1 MNRPNRLATQV
12 TSHMWPKRSMLWLFA
27 SVVLLLG
34 MSVLLSR
41 TLAVLSNGS
50 EWLVHTEHVRVQIAK
65 VMQLLTDATIAERSF
80 ALSRD
85 EKFLQ
90 PIVAAKAT
98 LDPEAR
104 SLQRLIE
111 DNPVQ
116 RPLAARLRAL
126 ANARLAEAEHVIER
140 VRAGDRDA
148 LALIERG
155 LGAQVMADARNI
167 VSQMQAEEL
176 RLLEIRQ
183 TAMEQARDN
192 AALAQWV
199 SGGIAIALLILIVY
213 VTLSEAG
220 RVTRAQEELATT
232 LRSIGDAIVST
243 DADGVVRFMNEVA
256 ERLTGWPEPIAK
268 GKLLDDVFRI
278 INEDTHA
285 AVESPIRKVIREGT
299 VTGLANHT
307 ILVARDGTE
316 RPIEDSAAPIFG
328 DMGNLV
334 GVVLVFRDVTTERT
348 AQRTLEASEA
358 RFRAVQET
366 SIDGFMVF
374 ESIRNERAAINDF
387 RWIYVN
393 QACERILGRE
403 HGGFIGRQLLRE
415 MPGHREAGLFDA
427 YVRVVETG
435 EPWSDELAYRH
446 EGLHLY
452 LRIVAAKCGDG
463 FAVSFQDITD
473 RRRIEEEVRES
484 ERRFIALANAVP
496 QLIWINDQDG
506 RNTYHNQRWCDY
518 TGLTEEE
525 SNEEGGWARVIHP
538 DDLERTQGRWA
549 VSKKSGEPYEVEYR
563 IRRTDGSYRWFLGR
577 AVPYRD
583 DRDRV
588 LRWFGTCTDID
599 STKRIEDSLRAA
611 TQALREA
618 DVRKD
623 LFLATLAHELRNP
636 LAPIRTAAALLE
648 SQSLRPADIEKCRA
662 IISRQVRHMASL
674 LDDLLDISR
683 ITRGSLELKIELIML
698 PSLIDAAVEMA
709 RPIFDAKR
717 HTLDI
722 EYPPESIELRADP
735 VRLTQVLTNL
745 LTNAAKY
752 TDPGGAVRLR
762 AQLISEQ
769 LVISVRDNGIGLSEA
784 MLPRVFQMFSQVHT
798 DTKRSEGGLG
808 IGLSLV
814 KGIVELHGGSVEVRS
829 EGLGKGSEFVVVLP
843 RTRMTDA
850 SPKHVPAVQMA
861 PMTAANG
868 RRILLADDNQD
879 AAELLARL
887 LELSG
892 HEVYIAHTGTDA
904 LELAYQ
910 HRPDTVILD
919 IRMPGMNGY
928 EVARNLRRD
937 AWGAQAILIAITGWG
952 GQHNKR
958 QALNSGFDY
967 HLSKPVDPSELDR
980 ILSRTT

>member
-1 MNRPNRLATQV
+1 MNRPNRMATQV
-12 TSHMWPKRSMLWLFA
+12 TSHMWPKRSMVWLFA
-27 SVVLLLG
+27 SVLLLLG

-41 TLAVLSNGS
+41 TLAVLSNSS

-80 ALSRD
+80 ALNRD
-85 EKFLQ
+85 EQFLQ
-90 PIVAAKAT
+90 PIVDAKAT
-98 LDPEAR
+98 LDTEAQ
-104 SLQRLIE
+104 SLQRLIV

-126 ANARLAEAEHVIER
+126 ANERLSEAEHVIER
-140 VRAGDRDA
+140 VRAGDPDA
-148 LALIERG
+148 LTLIERG
-155 LGAQVMADARNI
+155 SGAQIMAEARDI

-176 RLLEIRQ
+176 RLTAIRQ
-183 TAMEQARDN
+183 TAMERARDN

-199 SGGIAIALLILIVY
+199 NGGIAIALLILIIY

-220 RVTRAQEELATT
+220 RAARPQEELATT

-243 DADGVVRFMNEVA
+243 DADGVVRFMNGVA
-256 ERLTGWPEPIAK
+256 ERLTGWSEAAAK
-268 GKLLDDVFRI
+268 GRLLDDVFRI
-278 INEDTHA
+278 FNEETHA

-299 VTGLANHT
+299 VAGLANHT
-307 ILVARDGTE
+307 ILVARDGSE

-328 DMGNLV
+328 GMGNLI
-334 GVVLVFRDVTTERT
+334 GVVLVFRDVTIERA
-348 AQRTLEASEA
+348 AQRALEASEA

-374 ESIRNERAAINDF
+374 ESTRNERADIIDF
-387 RWIYVN
+387 RWVYVN
-393 QACERILGRE
+393 QAAERILGRE
-403 HGGFIGRQLLRE
+403 HGSFIGRQLLRE
-415 MPGHREAGLFDA
+415 MPGHRNAGLFA
-427 YVRVVETG
+427 GYVRVVETG

-446 EGLHLY
+446 EGLDLY
-452 LRIVAAKCGDG
+452 LRIAAAKRGDG
-463 FAVSFQDITD
+463 LSVSFQDLTD

-484 ERRFIALANAVP
+484 GRRFIALANAVP
-496 QLIWINDQDG
+496 QLIWIKNQDG

-525 SNEEGGWARVIHP
+525 LNEDDGWARTIHP
-538 DDLERTQGRWA
+538 DDLERAQQRWA
-549 VSKKSGEPYEVEYR
+549 ESQKSAKPYEAEYR
-563 IRRTDGSYRWFLGR
+563 LRRVDGSYRWFLGR
-577 AVPYRD
+577 GVPYRD
-583 DRDRV
+583 DEDRL

-599 STKRIEDSLRAA
+599 STKRLEESLRAA

-618 DVRKD
+618 DMRKD
-623 LFLATLAHELRNP
+623 IFLATLAHELRNP

-648 SQSLRPADIEKCRA
+648 SLSLRPADIERCRA

-683 ITRGSLELKIELIML
+683 ITRGSLELKYELIAL

-717 HTLDI
+717 HSLDI
-722 EYPPESIELRADP
+722 EYPTQLIELRADR

-762 AQLISEQ
+762 AQLIADQ
-769 LVISVRDNGIGLSEA
+769 LVISVRDNGIGLTEA
-784 MLPRVFQMFSQVHT
+784 MLPRVFRMFSQVHAN
-798 DTKRSEGGLG
+798 TKRSEGGLG
-808 IGLSLV
+808 IGLALV

-829 EGLGKGSEFVVVLP
+829 EGSGKGSEFLVFLP
-843 RTRMTDA
+843 RTRVTDA
-850 SPKHVPAVQMA
+850 SPKHLPAVETA
-861 PMTAANG
+861 TMTAEGG

-879 AAELLARL
+879 AAELLARV

-892 HEVYIAHTGTDA
+892 HEVYIANTGTDA
-904 LELAYQ
+904 LKLAYQ

-919 IRMPGMNGY
+919 IGMPGMNGY
-928 EVARNLRRD
+928 EVAKNLRRD
-937 AWGAQAILIAITGWG
+937 AWGARATLIAITGWG
-952 GQHNKR
+952 GEQDKR
-958 QALNSGFDY
+958 QALDSGFDY
-967 HLSKPVDPSELDR
+967 HLSKPVDPSELDH
-980 ILSRTT
+980 ILSRTP